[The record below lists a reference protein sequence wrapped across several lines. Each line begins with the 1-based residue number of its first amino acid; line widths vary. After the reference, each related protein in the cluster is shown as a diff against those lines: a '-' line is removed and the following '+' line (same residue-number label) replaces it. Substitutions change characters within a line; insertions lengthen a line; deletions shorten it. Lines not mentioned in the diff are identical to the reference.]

1 MAPPSGV
8 GADRLP
14 SVCCVVSTLGQ
25 RPDELQR
32 TLRSAL
38 EQHLVEGGPLPVEV
52 VVVADG
58 VPLPQL
64 PLVPDGSGSGVHGIA
79 LPENLGI
86 PGARN
91 AGIAATTGDLVLVLD
106 DDGWLPDADVLD
118 RVRRQFAADDRL
130 GIVSL
135 RIVDPETGTTQRRHV
150 PRVGDSDPLRSS
162 EVTIFQGGACVLRRT
177 MLEECARPDGP
188 LPGRFVYGHEET
200 DLAWRA
206 LDHGWRIRYD
216 ADAVMNHP
224 ATSPARHATY
234 YRLNARNRV
243 WVARRNL
250 PAPLVPVYLGVW
262 AGIMLVRLRSLS
274 LLRTWWAGFVEGWRT
289 DPGVRRPMRW
299 STVWRM
305 TRLGR
310 PPII

>member
-1 MAPPSGV
+1 M
-8 GADRLP
+8 DLP
-14 SVCCVVSTLGQ
+14 TVCCVISTLGQ
-25 RPDELQR
+25 RPTELRR
-32 TLRSAL
+32 TLGSVLAQR
-38 EQHLVEGGPLPVEV
+38 LVDGGTLPVET

-58 VPLPQL
+58 VPLPSL
-64 PLVPDGSGSGVHGIA
+64 PDPPPGSSSAVRGIE

-91 AGIAATTGDLVLVLD
+91 AGIAATSGELVLVLD
-106 DDGWLPDADVLD
+106 DDGWLPDDDVLD

-135 RIVDPETGTTQRRHV
+135 RIVDPESGTTQRRHV
-150 PRVGDSDPLRSS
+150 PRLGDSDPLRSS
-162 EVTIFQGGACVLRRT
+162 DVTIFQGGACVLRRS
-177 MLEECARPDGP
+177 MLESCARPDGP

-206 LDHGWRIRYD
+206 LDAGWRIRYD

-250 PAPLVPVYLGVW
+250 PAPLVPVYLGLW
-262 AGIMLVRLRSLS
+262 AAIMAVRLRSLPS
-274 LLRTWWAGFVEGWRT
+274 LRTWVGGFVEGWRT

-299 STVWRM
+299 GTVWRM

>member
-1 MAPPSGV
+1 V
-8 GADRLP
+8 DLP
-14 SVCCVVSTLGQ
+14 SVCCVISTLAQ
-25 RPDELQR
+25 RPTELERTVGSVLAQR
-32 TLRSAL
+32 
-38 EQHLVEGGPLPVEV
+38 LVDGGALPVET

-58 VPLPQL
+58 VPLPAL
-64 PLVPDGSGSGVHGIA
+64 PSEATGSSSVVRGIE

-106 DDGWLPDADVLD
+106 DDGWLPDDDVLD

-135 RIVDPETGTTQRRHV
+135 RIVDPESGTTQRRHV
-150 PRVGDSDPLRSS
+150 PRLGDSDPLRSS
-162 EVTIFQGGACVLRRT
+162 DVTIFQGGACVLRRT
-177 MLEECARPDGP
+177 MLESCARPDGP

-206 LDHGWRIRYD
+206 LDAGWRIRYD

-250 PAPLVPVYLGVW
+250 PAPLVPVYLGLW
-262 AGIMLVRLRSLS
+262 TAIMAVRLRSLPP
-274 LLRTWWAGFVEGWRT
+274 LRTWVAGFVEGWRT

>member
-1 MAPPSGV
+1 V
-8 GADRLP
+8 DLP
-14 SVCCVVSTLGQ
+14 SVCCVISTIGQ
-25 RPDELQR
+25 RPTELARTVRSVLDQR
-32 TLRSAL
+32 AGEGSPLA
-38 EQHLVEGGPLPVEV
+38 VEI

-58 VPLPQL
+58 VPLPEL
-64 PLVPDGSGSGVHGIA
+64 PDVPAGSPSVVQGVE

-106 DDGWLPDADVLD
+106 DDGWLPDTGVLD
-118 RVRRQFAADDRL
+118 HLRGQFATDDKL

-150 PRVGDSDPLRSS
+150 PRLGDSDPLRSS
-162 EVTIFQGGACVLRRT
+162 DVTIFQGGACVLRRT
-177 MLEECARPDGP
+177 MLDECARPDGV
-188 LPGRFVYGHEET
+188 LAGRFVYGHEET

-206 LDHGWRIRYD
+206 LDAGWRIRYD

-224 ATSPARHATY
+224 ATSPARHAIY

-250 PAPLVPVYLGVW
+250 PAPLVPIYLGLWV
-262 AGIMLVRLRSLS
+262 AIMVVRLRGLAS
-274 LLRTWWAGFVEGWRT
+274 LRTWFGGFVEGWRT

-310 PPII
+310 PPIL

>member
-1 MAPPSGV
+1 V
-8 GADRLP
+8 DLP
-14 SVCCVVSTLGQ
+14 SVCCVISTLAQ
-25 RPDELQR
+25 RPTELERTVGSVLAQR
-32 TLRSAL
+32 
-38 EQHLVEGGPLPVEV
+38 LVDGGALPVET

-58 VPLPQL
+58 VPLPAL
-64 PLVPDGSGSGVHGIA
+64 PSEATGSSSVVRGIE

-106 DDGWLPDADVLD
+106 DDGWLPDDDVLD

-130 GIVSL
+130 SIVSL
-135 RIVDPETGTTQRRHV
+135 RIVDPESGTTQRRHV
-150 PRVGDSDPLRSS
+150 PRLGDSDPLRSS
-162 EVTIFQGGACVLRRT
+162 DVTIFQGGACVLHRT
-177 MLEECARPDGP
+177 MLESCARPDGP

-206 LDHGWRIRYD
+206 LDAGWRIRYD

-250 PAPLVPVYLGVW
+250 PAPLVPVYLGLW
-262 AGIMLVRLRSLS
+262 TAIMAVRLRSLPP
-274 LLRTWWAGFVEGWRT
+274 LRTWVAGFVEGWRT

>member
-1 MAPPSGV
+1 V
-8 GADRLP
+8 EL
-14 SVCCVVSTLGQ
+14 SVCCVISTLGQ
-25 RPDELQR
+25 RPAELARLVGSVLDQR
-32 TLRSAL
+32 ITD
-38 EQHLVEGGPLPVEV
+38 GPGLPVEIV
-52 VVVADG
+52 VVGDG
-58 VPLPQL
+58 VPLPVL
-64 PLVPDGSGSGVHGIA
+64 PEVTGGSSSAVRGIE

-91 AGIAATTGDLVLVLD
+91 AGIAATTGDLVAVLD
-106 DDGWLPDADVLD
+106 DDGWLPDDDVLD

-135 RIVDPETGTTQRRHV
+135 RIVDPESGTTQRRHV
-150 PRVGDSDPLRSS
+150 PRLGDSDPMRSS
-162 EVTIFQGGACVLRRT
+162 DVTIFQGGACVLRRS
-177 MLEECARPDGP
+177 MLESCARPDGP

-206 LDHGWRIRYD
+206 LDAGWRIRYD

-250 PAPLVPVYLGVW
+250 PAPLVPVYLGLW
-262 AGIMLVRLRSLS
+262 AAIMTVRLRSLPS
-274 LLRTWWAGFVEGWRT
+274 LRTWARGFVEGWRT

-310 PPII
+310 PPIL

>member
-1 MAPPSGV
+1 V
-8 GADRLP
+8 DELT
-14 SVCCVVSTLGQ
+14 VCCVISTLGQ
-25 RPDELQR
+25 RPAELARTIGSVLDQR
-32 TLRSAL
+32 LVDGGAL
-38 EQHLVEGGPLPVEV
+38 GVETV
-52 VVVADG
+52 VVGDG
-58 VPLPQL
+58 VPLPVL
-64 PLVPDGSGSGVHGIA
+64 PEVPAGSLSVVRGIE

-91 AGIAATTGDLVLVLD
+91 EGIAATTGDLVVILD
-106 DDGWLPDADVLD
+106 DDGWLPDAEVLD
-118 RVRRQFAADDRL
+118 RVRRQFATDDRL

-135 RIVDPETGTTQRRHV
+135 RIVDPESGSTLRRHV
-150 PRVGDSDPLRSS
+150 PRIGGRGPLCSSD
-162 EVTIFQGGACVLRRT
+162 VTAFQGGACVLRRT
-177 MLEECARPDGP
+177 MLEECARPDGV
-188 LPGRFVYGHEET
+188 LAGRFVYGHEET

-206 LDHGWRIRYD
+206 LDAGWRIRYD

-224 ATSPARHATY
+224 ATSPARHAIY

-250 PAPLVPVYLGVW
+250 PTPLVLVYLGVW
-262 AGIMLVRLRSLS
+262 AAIMVVRLRSLPS
-274 LLRTWWAGFVEGWRT
+274 LRTWVAGFVEGWRT

-299 STVWRM
+299 NTVWRM

>member
-1 MAPPSGV
+1 M
-8 GADRLP
+8 LP
-14 SVCCVVSTLGQ
+14 STPGACLPTVCCVVSTLGQ
-25 RPDELQR
+25 RPAELQR

-38 EQHLVEGGPLPVEV
+38 EQRDVDGQALGVEV
-52 VVVADG
+52 VVVGDG
-58 VPLPQL
+58 VPLPEL
-64 PLVPDGSGSGVHGIA
+64 PTAPAGSSSVVRGIE

-91 AGIAATTGDLVLVLD
+91 AGIAATTGDLVLILD
-106 DDGWLPDADVLD
+106 DDGWLPDSDVLD
-118 RVRRQFAADDRL
+118 RVRRQFADDDRL

-162 EVTIFQGGACVLRRT
+162 EVTIFQGGACVLRRS
-177 MLEECARPDGP
+177 MLEQTGP
-188 LPGRFVYGHEET
+188 LPDRFVYGHEET

-216 ADAVMNHP
+216 ADAVMCHP
-224 ATSPARHATY
+224 ATSPARHAIY

-250 PAPLVPVYLGVW
+250 PALLVPVYLGVW
-262 AGIMLVRLRSLS
+262 TAIMLVRLRRLGP
-274 LLRTWWAGFVEGWRT
+274 LRIWARGFVEGWRT
-289 DPGVRRPMRW
+289 DPGPRRPMSWR
-299 STVWRM
+299 TVWRM

-310 PPII
+310 PPVI

>member
-1 MAPPSGV
+1 MAAPPARRAG
-8 GADRLP
+8 LP
-14 SVCCVVSTLGQ
+14 TVCCVVSTLGQ
-25 RPDELQR
+25 RPAELTR

-38 EQHLVEGGPLPVEV
+38 EQRTVGGDALAVEV

-58 VPLPQL
+58 VPLPEL
-64 PLVPDGSGSGVHGIA
+64 PTVPAGSPSVVRGVE
-79 LPENLGI
+79 LPQNMGI
-86 PGARN
+86 PAARN
-91 AGIAATTGDLVLVLD
+91 RGIEATGGDLVVVLD
-106 DDGWLPDADVLD
+106 DDGWLPDDDVLD
-118 RVRRQFAADDRL
+118 RVRRQFAGDDRL

-162 EVTIFQGGACVLRRT
+162 EVTIFQGGACVLRRA
-177 MLEECARPDGP
+177 MLAEAGP
-188 LPGRFVYGHEET
+188 LPDRFVYGHEET

-206 LDHGWRIRYD
+206 LDHGWRILYD
-216 ADAVMNHP
+216 ADAVMCHP

-250 PAPLVPVYLGVW
+250 PAVLVPVYLGVW
-262 AGIMLVRLRSLS
+262 AAIMLVRLRSLPP
-274 LLRTWWAGFVEGWRT
+274 LRTWAAGFVEGWRT
-289 DPGVRRPMRW
+289 DPGPRRPMRW
-299 STVWRM
+299 RTVWRM

-310 PPII
+310 PPVI

>member
-1 MAPPSGV
+1 V
-8 GADRLP
+8 DQLT
-14 SVCCVVSTLGQ
+14 VCCVISTLGQ
-25 RPDELQR
+25 RPAELARTIGSVLDQR
-32 TLRSAL
+32 TLDGGAL
-38 EQHLVEGGPLPVEV
+38 AVETV
-52 VVVADG
+52 VVGDG
-58 VPLPQL
+58 VPLPVL
-64 PLVPDGSGSGVHGIA
+64 PEVPAGSSSVVRGIE

-91 AGIAATTGDLVLVLD
+91 AGIAATSGELVLILD
-106 DDGWLPDADVLD
+106 DDGWLPGDDVLD
-118 RVRRQFAADDRL
+118 RVRRQFAADPRL

-135 RIVDPETGTTQRRHV
+135 RIVDPESGTTQRRHV
-150 PRVGDSDPLRSS
+150 PRLGDSDPLRSS
-162 EVTIFQGGACVLRRT
+162 DVTIFQGGACVLRRT
-177 MLEECARPDGP
+177 MLEECARPDGV

-206 LDHGWRIRYD
+206 LDAGWRIRYD
-216 ADAVMNHP
+216 AQAVMNHP
-224 ATSPARHATY
+224 ATSPARHAIY

-262 AGIMLVRLRSLS
+262 AAIMAVRLRSLTS
-274 LLRTWWAGFVEGWRT
+274 ARTWAGGFVEGWRT
-289 DPGVRRPMRW
+289 DPGVRRPLRW
-299 STVWRM
+299 GTVWRM

>member
-1 MAPPSGV
+1 V
-8 GADRLP
+8 DLP
-14 SVCCVVSTLGQ
+14 SVCCVISTLAQ
-25 RPDELQR
+25 RPTELERTVGSVLAQR
-32 TLRSAL
+32 
-38 EQHLVEGGPLPVEV
+38 LVDGGALPVET

-58 VPLPQL
+58 VPLPAL
-64 PLVPDGSGSGVHGIA
+64 PSEATGSSSVVRGIE

-106 DDGWLPDADVLD
+106 DDGWLPDDDVLD

-135 RIVDPETGTTQRRHV
+135 RIVDPESGTTQRRHV
-150 PRVGDSDPLRSS
+150 PRLGDSDPMRSS
-162 EVTIFQGGACVLRRT
+162 DVTIFQGGACVLRRA
-177 MLEECARPDGP
+177 MLESCARPDGP

-206 LDHGWRIRYD
+206 LDAGWRIRYD

-250 PAPLVPVYLGVW
+250 PAPLVPVYLGLW
-262 AGIMLVRLRSLS
+262 TAIMAVRLRSLPP
-274 LLRTWWAGFVEGWRT
+274 LRTWVAGFVEGWRT